1 MNETTFSQLNPG
13 IISVF
18 RNHYIDEIKKVLA
31 EDFDLH
37 AIDTEGNNA
46 LHLVSMPMGV
56 QKASAVAIR
65 QVISSGVSVNARNNF
80 GFTPL
85 MMAVLLLP
93 VELVKVVLEAI
104 TKTKMMEDC
113 LHEALLLAA
122 SYGRADVASTL
133 IGAGAHVATAT
144 TIDVH
149 LQRIQHLD
157 RHKKLLQK
165 IDTLV
170 GLFPEFDRE
179 IAKRSDL
186 DDLDLIRLS
195 ESTDL
200 PTKKN
205 VSLNPNSPSEILL
218 KLAPEFPRAFYK
230 NPAFDWLILENPDL
244 LFEMKQGVL
253 KHILSLGDC
262 PKSFLQWAARNGS
275 DSEKL
280 AVVRRVKVDSELLE
294 IIAVGKSCKA
304 SAIAIA
310 RNLSSTIDQ
319 LEAICRQ
326 DDSVDR
332 LLAIHPNADSN
343 LLAKLS
349 ESADDLVRKN
359 VLAHKNTSAQT
370 AEFISGGHIRIHR
383 LK

>member
-1 MNETTFSQLNPG
+1 
-13 IISVF
+13 
-18 RNHYIDEIKKVLA
+18 
-31 EDFDLH
+31 
-37 AIDTEGNNA
+37 
-46 LHLVSMPMGV
+46 
-56 QKASAVAIR
+56 
-65 QVISSGVSVNARNNF
+65 
-80 GFTPL
+80 
-85 MMAVLLLP
+85 
-93 VELVKVVLEAI
+93 
-104 TKTKMMEDC
+104 MMEDC

-186 DDLDLIRLS
+186 DDVDLIRLS

-294 IIAVGKSCKA
+294 IIAIGKSCKA